1 MKLPENNGGTF
12 TPAPAGQHN
21 AVLTRFI
28 DLGTQTTNGMYGTK
42 SQRKVQLGW
51 EIPAERVTWNKDGV
65 DHEGPV
71 LHTERMTFSSHE
83 KAIFRQR
90 LESWRGKALTDE
102 DFGTF
107 DCKNL
112 LGVGALLQ
120 IVHDNNNGTLYAN
133 LNAIMLPPG
142 GKDVWAKPEGPIVYF
157 SLDDFNQ
164 EVFDSLTDRMK
175 ETIMGSPEYQAVF
188 GVNNQQQNGN
198 HQQSSG
204 GAGYGSGGRPSGDLD
219 DEIPFAPVTLI

>member
-12 TPAPAGQHN
+12 TPTPAGQHL

-28 DLGTQTTNGMYGTK
+28 DLGTQTTTGMYGTK

-51 EIPAERVTWNKDGV
+51 EIPKERVSWTKDGV
-65 DHEGPV
+65 EHEGPV

-90 LESWRGKALTDE
+90 LESWRGKPFTDE
-102 DFGTF
+102 DFGSF

-120 IVHDNNNGTLYAN
+120 IVHDTNNGTTYAN
-133 LNAIMLPPG
+133 LNAILLPPG
-142 GKDVWAKPEGPIVYF
+142 GKDTWPTPEGPIIYF
-157 SLDDFNQ
+157 SLEDFDH
-164 EVFDSLTDRMK
+164 EVFDGFTDRMK
-175 ETIMGSPEYQAVF
+175 ETIMSSPEYQEKF
-188 GVNNQQQNGN
+188 GKGR
-198 HQQSSG
+198 SSG
-204 GAGYGSGGRPSGDLD
+204 FENSENPGAGVDRELE
-219 DEIPFAPVTLI
+219 DEIPF